1 MKERGS
7 NQTTQKHGES
17 GFTTPRKP
25 FEMASVEGDFLLE
38 AHSISQKILKI
49 APCHSSSLSL
59 AACIAQVLK
68 RQLAT
73 TPGSPAHSTA
83 HTLQEAFCLP
93 QQTLLCIYSKIQ
105 SGFKR
110 NSSHLRMLEQLP
122 SLAPTSQSVGKSYS
136 FPHPSHFPN

>member
-1 MKERGS
+1 MGTKERGS
-7 NQTTQKHGES
+7 NQTTQKRGES

-38 AHSISQKILKI
+38 AHNTSQKILKI

-83 HTLQEAFCLP
+83 HTLQEAFCSHRK
-93 QQTLLCIYSKIQ
+93 LCFASIPKFGVGSNEIPAT
-105 SGFKR
+105 SGC
-110 NSSHLRMLEQLP
+110 
-122 SLAPTSQSVGKSYS
+122 
-136 FPHPSHFPN
+136 